1 MNKKEALE
9 TIEDIKKIIDDA
21 HKIMTDPDTPEYVF
35 SEFARLALYT
45 SVCLEEFF
53 DNEGYPSNTDETI
66 YN

>member
-1 MNKKEALE
+1 
-9 TIEDIKKIIDDA
+9 
-21 HKIMTDPDTPEYVF
+21 MTDPDTPEYVF